1 MYAVLSRYKAHPIT
15 LIRCRKE
22 NPVLL
27 SSCVSY
33 SRASF
38 VNNFTI
44 PSIIF
49 QIHLCS
55 NLHSHIF
62 AFKNRYATLH
72 IAISRAKFSCCE
84 RNHVDNRECE
94 REVATSVLN
103 TLHKAKVLH
112 LYSNSEFTMGRIFAC
127 FKAWWFRGL
136 NSNRVEGIV
145 EEDKEEDSENKSER
159 VVNSFKRELR
169 WDQESDHFFDGHGI
183 STLIYAVIR
192 NDENT
197 VRHILFSVSQTKDS
211 SHKLTCLSSRVPSN
225 VFRDFGL
232 FKGSTALS
240 VAASFAS
247 VKIVEM
253 LLEMGCDIKGTIH
266 NISAR
271 SSTQRSTYTHT
282 HIISI

>member
-1 MYAVLSRYKAHPIT
+1 M
-15 LIRCRKE
+15 
-22 NPVLL
+22 
-27 SSCVSY
+27 
-33 SRASF
+33 
-38 VNNFTI
+38 
-44 PSIIF
+44 
-49 QIHLCS
+49 
-55 NLHSHIF
+55 
-62 AFKNRYATLH
+62 
-72 IAISRAKFSCCE
+72 
-84 RNHVDNRECE
+84 
-94 REVATSVLN
+94 
-103 TLHKAKVLH
+103 
-112 LYSNSEFTMGRIFAC
+112 
-127 FKAWWFRGL
+127 

-159 VVNSFKRELR
+159 AVNSFKRELR

-197 VRHILFSVSQTKDS
+197 VRHILFSVSQTNDS

-266 NISAR
+266 SISAR